1 MKKII
6 ALAVLFLLV
15 IAYCQCHKIGGDKE
29 NLLDEYSDIIN
40 DSFIVRYNQPVNGYN
55 VQAIVKLD
63 FDDFWEILCA
73 DLTFTKDGKSFT
85 LHTRCFGDS
94 AYSKGKAV
102 YNNSDVLRK
111 YKNKIF
117 HADYPDYRKQDEPMR
132 IYAPFFYKDMD
143 FDGIEELVIVHHT
156 LGVNHHDGYDV
167 YRIVEGEPMLI
178 DYSPYNDNYR
188 SWRFGMTDYPE
199 FDYKKKTISCP
210 YPEGELKWSG
220 RTIYGVSKKQK
231 DTINING
238 KKYYFNHMDVIKE
251 IKYEDE

>member
-6 ALAVLFLLV
+6 ALAVLLLLV
-15 IAYCQCHKIGGDKE
+15 LAYCQSQKSGRDTG
-29 NLLDEYSDIIN
+29 NYWDEYSDIIN

-55 VQAIVKLD
+55 VEAIVKLG
-63 FDDFWEILCA
+63 FDDFWDILSA

-102 YNNSDVLRK
+102 YNNSDVLRR

-117 HADYPDYRKQDEPMR
+117 NADYHDYRKQDEPMR
-132 IYAPFFYKDMD
+132 IYAPFFFKDMD

-167 YRIVEGEPMLI
+167 YRIVEGEPVLI
-178 DYSPYNDNYR
+178 DYSQYNDNYR

-199 FDYKKKTISCP
+199 YDYKKKTISCP
-210 YPEGELKWSG
+210 YPEGELTWKG
-220 RTIYGVSKKQK
+220 RIIYGISKNQK
-231 DTINING
+231 DTVVVNG
-238 KKYYFNHMDVIKE
+238 IMHLFNHLEEIEE
-251 IKYEDE
+251 IKYEED